1 MSRYRIPFLN
11 VTGEMNLPFSMSNA
25 AVQLP
30 KSIHTALRAGL
41 VRRVQVPRR
50 IHWHIAD
57 FLLGLM
63 IVGPL
68 IMPFFLQASWP
79 VLNGVGMV
87 IHSIG
92 QFICPQLSYSP
103 TYGGMPF
110 AVCYR
115 CSAALFGLI
124 IARGLHRPGG
134 VMRDLGWKTRLLF
147 LLLCV
152 TWLTVEVQGTGL
164 GWWPGIVPL
173 MLVHGVIYGISVGGI
188 VFAGLLALDHVREP
202 AAKAIVAS

>member
-1 MSRYRIPFLN
+1 
-11 VTGEMNLPFSMSNA
+11 MNLPFSLSIS
-25 AVQLP
+25 AVQP
-30 KSIHTALRAGL
+30 PTTARKAPAARSVHHKRV
-41 VRRVQVPRR
+41 VRLTVPQRL
-50 IHWHIAD
+50 HWYIAD

-79 VLNGVGMV
+79 VLNSVGMV
-87 IHSIG
+87 IHAIG

-103 TYGGMPF
+103 LYGGMPF

-124 IARGLHRPGG
+124 IARGLHRPAGI
-134 VMRDLGWKTRLLF
+134 MRDLGWKTRLLF
-147 LLLCV
+147 LLLCL

-164 GWWPGIVPL
+164 GWWPGIIPL
-173 MLVHGVIYGISVGGI
+173 MLLHGVIYGISVGGV
-188 VFAGLLALDHVREP
+188 VFAGLLALDRVREP
-202 AAKAIVAS
+202 AAKTTVAL